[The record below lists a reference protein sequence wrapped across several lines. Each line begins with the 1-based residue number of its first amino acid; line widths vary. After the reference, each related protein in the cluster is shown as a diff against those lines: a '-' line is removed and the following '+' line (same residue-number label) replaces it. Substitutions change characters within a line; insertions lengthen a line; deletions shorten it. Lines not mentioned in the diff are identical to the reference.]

1 MSCHVAPDS
10 ISELRHV
17 ETLRRPAEGLY
28 GLAAFGLFS
37 TCQMLGIPKNVQ
49 LSCAL
54 QATSHQA
61 LPVRKGVILSGR
73 RGPLYYVDLF
83 CSVDLKRFPGC
94 SKRLFN
100 AGWCL
105 WGSSFERS
113 GAAQTVLISAIERVT
128 IPLLGFLLS
137 QILLFACI
145 CLYFPT
151 LKAFKTYLKA
161 ISTPFYGFY
170 GFCPRLVQ

>member
-17 ETLRRPAEGLY
+17 ETLLRRPAEGLC
-28 GLAAFGLFS
+28 GLAEFGLFS
-37 TCQMLGIPKNVQ
+37 TCLAFRRMSNFPVLCRPHHTKHCQWGRGWFSAAGAGRCTMLIYVVA
-49 LSCAL
+49 S
-54 QATSHQA
+54 
-61 LPVRKGVILSGR
+61 VW
-73 RGPLYYVDLF
+73 RGFQDVP
-83 CSVDLKRFPGC
+83 SV
-94 SKRLFN
+94 N

-113 GAAQTVLISAIERVT
+113 RAAQTVLISAIERVT
-128 IPLLGFLLS
+128 TPLLCFLLS

-151 LKAFKTYLKA
+151 LKAFKIYFHIFPHL
-161 ISTPFYGFY
+161 STAFVRVLY
-170 GFCPRLVQ
+170 